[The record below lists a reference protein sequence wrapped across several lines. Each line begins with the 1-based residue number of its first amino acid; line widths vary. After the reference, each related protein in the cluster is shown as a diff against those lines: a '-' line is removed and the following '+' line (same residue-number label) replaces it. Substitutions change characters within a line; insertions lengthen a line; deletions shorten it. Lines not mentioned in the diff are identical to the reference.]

1 MKNMLFEKRTSITI
15 LETQIMTKRQANEDT
30 YDNTQTMIKKID

>member
-1 MKNMLFEKRTSITI
+1 MKNMLFEKRTHLIS
-15 LETQIMTKRQANEDT
+15 LETQIMTKRQTNEDT